1 MSDDFL
7 RLIPTD
13 PQCTADGPQLREASA
28 LLAGFLPQ
36 AQEVTFE
43 IKEEVSFIDPGQN
56 LERIFCPNCGHQI
69 DMGWWADRMD
79 AAYETRF
86 SDLSVEMPC
95 CGAFVSLNDLQYDWP
110 AGFARFV
117 LEARNPRERLDE
129 EQLRSLEAIL
139 GCPLRLILAHY

>member
-7 RLIPTD
+7 RLISTD
-13 PQCTADGPQLREASA
+13 PQYTADRRALREASA
-28 LLAGFLPQ
+28 LLASFLPQ

-43 IKEEVSFIDPGQN
+43 IKEGVSFIDPGQN
-56 LERIFCPNCGHQI
+56 LERIFCPRCGHEV
-69 DMGWWADRMD
+69 DMGWWGDQMD
-79 AAYETRF
+79 AAYETGF
-86 SDLSVEMPC
+86 SDLSLKMPC
-95 CGAFVSLNDLQYDWP
+95 CGATVSLNDLQYDWP

-139 GCPLRLILAHY
+139 GCALRQILAHY